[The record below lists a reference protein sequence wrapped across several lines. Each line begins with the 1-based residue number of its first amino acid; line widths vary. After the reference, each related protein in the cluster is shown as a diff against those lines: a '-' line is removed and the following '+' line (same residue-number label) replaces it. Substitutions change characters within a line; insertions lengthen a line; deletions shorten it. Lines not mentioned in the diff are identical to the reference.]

1 MSKVLSPIR
10 FGLAAVILGT
20 TVVTPG
26 RAHGSD
32 LPAWIH
38 PDPAAKVVVLDLT
51 ITRAPGAATALISGE
66 HDGGIQVIV
75 PRGWTIKWHWI
86 NQDSTASHSLVVV
99 AEREKLP
106 QQGGQAVFTNAMT
119 RGVLPGLPVGRTD
132 DTSFEAE
139 DGGWFWVLCGVPGHA
154 IAGEWIGLKIDPA
167 TTEVA
172 VKKEVTAP

>member
-1 MSKVLSPIR
+1 MPKVLCFIR
-10 FGLAAVILGT
+10 FGLLGALLAAPLAEPLAAQDAG
-20 TVVTPG
+20 
-26 RAHGSD
+26 

-38 PDPAAKVVVLDLT
+38 PDAAGKSVLLDLT
-51 ITRAPGAATALISGE
+51 VTHPAGAASAQISGE
-66 HDGGIQVIV
+66 HDGSVQVIV

-119 RGVLPGLPVGRTD
+119 RSVLPGLPVGRTD

-139 DGGWFWVLCGVPGHA
+139 DGGWFWVICGVPGHA
-154 IAGEWIGLKIDPA
+154 ISGEWISLRVDPA
-167 TTEVA
+167 ATEVG
-172 VKKEVTAP
+172 VKKK